1 MPPLLNGMNH
11 SRRIL
16 LLAAILGVL
25 AVSAGAFGAH
35 ALRTTLEGVAPA
47 SGKAGGVE
55 LWQTATNY
63 ALFHAAAL
71 AGLAGFV
78 AQNSWRP
85 LRIAAGCWFY
95 GALIF
100 SGALMAIALGGSPK
114 LGMVA
119 PVGGLALIAGWMFV
133 GYAAA
138 RRPQG
143 SQPAR
148 DNARDDG
155 RPRFPGNK
163 DNRNGGNNDRRR
175 GGDERR
181 RRERR

>member
-1 MPPLLNGMNH
+1 MNH

-25 AVSAGAFGAH
+25 AVSAGAFGSH
-35 ALRTTLEGVAPA
+35 GLRPALERVAPV

-55 LWQTATNY
+55 LWQIATHY
-63 ALFHAAAL
+63 ALFHAVAL
-71 AGLAGFV
+71 VGLAGFV
-78 AQNSWRP
+78 AQNSWRA
-85 LRIAAGCWFY
+85 LRIAAGFWFY

-100 SGALMAIALGGSPK
+100 CGALTAIALGASPK

-119 PVGGLALIAGWMFV
+119 PVGGLALIAGWMLV
-133 GYAAA
+133 GYSAV

-143 SQPAR
+143 SQPVR

-155 RPRFPGNK
+155 RPRFPGK
-163 DNRNGGNNDRRR
+163 GYDNRNGGNNGQRR